1 MLLRFTMIGI
11 KILSQSCPNLAW
23 DCHCGLNYFGYSKY
37 KYLFSCFYELN
48 SLGCARQ
55 RRMMIFSFYLPL
67 VISFAQVPRNNQKSK
82 HTENMLN
89 NNTTKTIGAFLAVA
103 ALSSGAAMAEIE
115 GDIYAGYATQYNFR
129 GVNNG
134 DDLGE
139 AGVNLST
146 KCPLTGGT
154 ITAGVW
160 YGSVN
165 ADDLLLDNQM
175 ISTLGI
181 SKQFDAVDV
190 GFGFIRYDFDNGG
203 RSFFSDTSEIYLSA
217 ATDLY
222 AGVRGK
228 VAAYY
233 DVEIND
239 GWYLEGTLSKSF
251 EINETVDLTVTGGL
265 SVYQSHAFNTDGLNQ
280 LFVTVA
286 MPWAVK
292 DNVTLTPYVKYSDV
306 DSDQFSGIN
315 GGDLDGGDNEFFG
328 GIRLS
333 VSF

>member
-1 MLLRFTMIGI
+1 
-11 KILSQSCPNLAW
+11 
-23 DCHCGLNYFGYSKY
+23 
-37 KYLFSCFYELN
+37 
-48 SLGCARQ
+48 
-55 RRMMIFSFYLPL
+55 
-67 VISFAQVPRNNQKSK
+67 
-82 HTENMLN
+82 MLN

-165 ADDLLLDNQM
+165 ADDRLLDNQM

-190 GFGFIRYDFDNGG
+190 GFGFIRYDFDNSG

-265 SVYQSHAFNTDGLNQ
+265 SVYQSHASNTDGLNQ

-315 GGDLDGGDNEFFG
+315 GGDLDSGDNEFFG